1 MIVIIAII
9 ITFFNL
15 CKFVGHAIYYF
26 KLPSYITISPYF
38 IKTKQNQHHEG
49 FTIHRRKK
57 RAPKVRLYT
66 FISLSIQITL
76 GFGNINIHCEFP
88 KNLIFLT

>member
-1 MIVIIAII
+1 MRYIIL
-9 ITFFNL
+9 NY
-15 CKFVGHAIYYF
+15 HH
-26 KLPSYITISPYF
+26 ISQYHR
-38 IKTKQNQHHEG
+38 ISLKQNKINIMKVLLFIGE
-49 FTIHRRKK
+49 KK